1 MNIFVNLF
9 LRLWNLSPRLV
20 SGMVQRSSTTN
31 LVQNPSDLTQEELV
45 SQNRWPTWR
54 FVLYAYLG
62 FAVVRFWA
70 AAIVLATGG
79 QFLELQQYDVLMS
92 INMNVNVVNFYA
104 AICFSPL
111 TLFII
116 HYDWTV
122 YVKRFNSVIRLCHEV
137 IVVNP
142 RHFLAL
148 NPQFKP
154 ALSFNQNLLCSLR
167 SSFRRLSLLGAKRPQ
182 SVVRTVQWSVPV
194 LPYFSYIS
202 VTIRRRAL
210 LLTWFFQAFISFFL
224 TGTGSFQI
232 CLTKFNIFTKNHF
245 LSSSSPHHRR
255 LLLLQ
260 LLSPAQHSPTWRFLD
275 AKVSHWLN

>member
-1 MNIFVNLF
+1 MANL
-9 LRLWNLSPRLV
+9 
-20 SGMVQRSSTTN
+20 
-31 LVQNPSDLTQEELV
+31 
-45 SQNRWPTWR
+45 R

-167 SSFRRLSLLGAKRPQ
+167 SSFRRLSLLGCSQ
-182 SVVRTVQWSVPV
+182 NNVVETVQWSLPT
-194 LPYFSYIS
+194 LPYFSHIS
-202 VTIRRRAL
+202 VTIRGRAL

-224 TGTGSFQI
+224 TGTSIFQI
-232 CLTKFNIFTKNHF
+232 CSTYFKHF
-245 LSSSSPHHRR
+245 CKEKSL
-255 LLLLQ
+255 
-260 LLSPAQHSPTWRFLD
+260 FF
-275 AKVSHWLN
+275 